1 MYKVYIGSKVVATF
15 KDSEGDKAHEL
26 DGRCLFDQGSGF
38 MDQDHHFD
46 GDAIYHQ
53 FW

>member
-26 DGRCLFDQGSGF
+26 ERELKKTNEDVWVEL
-38 MDQDHHFD
+38 M
-46 GDAIYHQ
+46 
-53 FW
+53 